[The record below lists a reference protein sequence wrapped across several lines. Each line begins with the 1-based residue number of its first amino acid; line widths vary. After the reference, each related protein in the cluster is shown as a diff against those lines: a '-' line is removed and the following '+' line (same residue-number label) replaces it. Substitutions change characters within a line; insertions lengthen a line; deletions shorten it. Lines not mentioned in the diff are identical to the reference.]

1 MVDGVKDGTA
11 AKGVTT
17 YMEEESRRYFESGKA
32 TYMRNWPYAYALGE
46 KAPAV
51 KGKFDV
57 MPFPE
62 FEGGGKA
69 GILGGHNQVISVYSD
84 NPGGALKY
92 IDYVTGPGAPEA
104 ADARLLAVVDADG
117 DLRRSGR
124 SRRSTSSPR
133 SCGTRSRRRKA
144 RPVSP
149 VYPQISQ
156 AIYEN
161 VNAALAGQT
170 SPEDALK
177 KAQTDMQSALETF

>member
-1 MVDGVKDGTA
+1 
-11 AKGVTT
+11 
-17 YMEEESRRYFESGKA
+17 
-32 TYMRNWPYAYALGE
+32 
-46 KAPAV
+46 
-51 KGKFDV
+51 

-92 IDYVTGPGAPEA
+92 IDFVTGPEHQKEQMLDYSQSSTLA
-104 ADARLLAVVDADG
+104 ATYDDAAIQKKYKFATQLTDAI
-117 DLRRSGR
+117 SQA
-124 SRRSTSSPR
+124 
-133 SCGTRSRRRKA
+133 KA

-161 VNAALAGQT
+161 VNAALSGQM